1 MFESEELSPLVV
13 KSAGLAQQVGQIVM
27 HKDTIETEVGSHNEK
42 KVKTPKKL
50 MIDKAT
56 QKTLIKVY

>member
-27 HKDTIETEVGSHNEK
+27 HKDTIETEPFVTGIN
-42 KVKTPKKL
+42 
-50 MIDKAT
+50 
-56 QKTLIKVY
+56 